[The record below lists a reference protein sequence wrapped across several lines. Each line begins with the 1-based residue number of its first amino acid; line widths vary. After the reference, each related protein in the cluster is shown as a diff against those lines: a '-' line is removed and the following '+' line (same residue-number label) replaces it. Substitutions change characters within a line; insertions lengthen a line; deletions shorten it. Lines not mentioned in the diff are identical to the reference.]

1 MVLKII
7 IINYD
12 VTHLKD
18 HTGKKHQNIKSNI
31 CACIQSRFSRVT
43 LCHPIGS
50 SLPGFSVHGIL
61 QARILEW
68 VHMPSSRDS
77 S

>member
-18 HTGKKHQNIKSNI
+18 HTGKKHQNIKSSMH
-31 CACIQSRFSRVT
+31 ACKVASVMLLLAT
-43 LCHPIGS
+43 LSTVACQALLS
-50 SLPGFSVHGIL
+50 VGFSK
-61 QARILEW
+61 QEY
-68 VHMPSSRDS
+68 
-77 S
+77 